1 MSCVSFHPKKPVN
14 QPNMSVLVR
23 WLWKSSPSS
32 LYTISPLTSA
42 ASTVQEG
49 NRHFW
54 TASASASLT
63 LVPSPLIHIPASM
76 VGMSRPAFS
85 SQPISMS
92 NLSEVVSFVPSDL
105 SSALE
110 LGSLAF
116 FSISDIEGIWTKK

>member
-1 MSCVSFHPKKPVN
+1 MSCVSFHPKNPVN
-14 QPNMSVLVR
+14 HPNMSVLVR

-32 LYTISPLTSA
+32 LYTISPLTSS
-42 ASTVQEG
+42 ASIAQEG

-63 LVPSPLIHIPASM
+63 LVPSPLIQMPASM
-76 VGMSRPAFS
+76 VGMSSPALS

-92 NLSEVVSFVPSDL
+92 NLSEVVSLAPSDL

-116 FSISDIEGIWTKK
+116 FSISDIEGICMKK